1 MGTEGEW
8 FNEIYVFRLYIVFSL
23 QFILYILSF
32 SLRMISSIETVEK
45 KKIFWRGVPDKKK
58 ITHCVFVFGGC
69 FEPLERRLI

>member
-1 MGTEGEW
+1 MGTEDGW

-45 KKIFWRGVPDKKK
+45 KKIF
-58 ITHCVFVFGGC
+58 
-69 FEPLERRLI
+69 LERRS